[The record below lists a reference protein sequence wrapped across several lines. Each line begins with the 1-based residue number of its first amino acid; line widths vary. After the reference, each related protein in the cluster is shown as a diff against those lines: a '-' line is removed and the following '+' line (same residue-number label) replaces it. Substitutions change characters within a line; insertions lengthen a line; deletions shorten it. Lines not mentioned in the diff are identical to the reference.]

1 MFQKTR
7 ALEGWGRAVS
17 LVPGL
22 CRPPG
27 GAGDTRL
34 LYPLGRSQDCP
45 PLRPVQGPGSTGAL
59 GGTEGPTRLP
69 AQDSEVHY
77 SCPAGLWLQT
87 APGGGGSPVRAGAAG
102 GSSRQAV
109 CIRKSLPPG

>member
-1 MFQKTR
+1 MFPRR
-7 ALEGWGRAVS
+7 ALGT
-17 LVPGL
+17 
-22 CRPPG
+22 
-27 GAGDTRL
+27 D
-34 LYPLGRSQDCP
+34 
-45 PLRPVQGPGSTGAL
+45 L